1 MKLVIFDLDGTLLNT
16 LADLA
21 DGANFAMKHYNFP
34 THPLDSF
41 RYMVGNGV
49 PKLIERCLPESE
61 RSPEMIKE
69 ATEIFNGYY
78 NVHYAD
84 NTRPYE
90 GIPELLDALKNAGIK
105 TAVASN
111 KPDGFTRS
119 LVKSF
124 FGDSFSIVHGS
135 LPDVSKKP
143 APDIALRIMKNL
155 GAAAEDTYFAGDS
168 NVDIFTAHNAGVKS
182 IGCLWGFRTR
192 EELTEAGAENLAEK
206 PYDIY
211 NIVNNYTVKES

>member
-84 NTRPYE
+84 KTRPYE
-90 GIPELLDALKNAGIK
+90 GIPELLDALKGAGIK

-124 FGDSFSIVHGS
+124 FGDSFSIVQGS
-135 LPDVSKKP
+135 LPDVPKKP
-143 APDIALRIMKNL
+143 APDIALRIMKSL
-155 GAAAEDTYFAGDS
+155 GGLAEDTYFAGDS

-192 EELTEAGAENLAEK
+192 EELTEAGAEHLAQK

-211 NIVNNYTVKES
+211 DIVNNYTVKE